1 MHLLARITIH
11 ELRFAYWQ
19 TRISVLPGALA
30 GSYSGAVAEWTFL
43 TNHTHV
49 LVCLAADPELRMR
62 DIAERVGIT
71 ERGTQ
76 RIVAELVDAG
86 YLVKTREGRRNRYS
100 LVDDVPL
107 RHPLERTHT
116 IGELLRAVS
125 AGAGETSG
133 Q

>member
-1 MHLLARITIH
+1 MPDGARC
-11 ELRFAYWQ
+11 
-19 TRISVLPGALA
+19 
-30 GSYSGAVAEWTFL
+30 GSCRGRGAEWTFL

-49 LVCLAADPELRMR
+49 LVCLSDDPDLRMR

-76 RIVAELVDAG
+76 RIVAELVKAG

-100 LVDDVPL
+100 VVDDEPL

-116 IGELLRAVS
+116 IGELLRAVGDR
-125 AGAGETSG
+125 ARQRGEAPSG
-133 Q
+133 SPGDQG

>member
-1 MHLLARITIH
+1 MMHLLARITIH
-11 ELRFAYWQ
+11 DLSFVYYA
-19 TRISVLPGALA
+19 TRILVLSGERS
-30 GSYSGAVAEWTFL
+30 GSYSVPVAEWTFL

-49 LVCLAADPELRMR
+49 LVCLADDPELRMR

-116 IGELLRAVS
+116 IGELLRAV
-125 AGAGETSG
+125 GENAER
-133 Q
+133 

>member
-11 ELRFAYWQ
+11 DLRFVHYAA
-19 TRISVLPGALA
+19 RILVLGGERP

-49 LVCLAADPELRMR
+49 LVCLADDPELRMR

-116 IGELLRAVS
+116 IGELLRAV
-125 AGAGETSG
+125 GENRE

>member
-1 MHLLARITIH
+1 MLGGER
-11 ELRFAYWQ
+11 
-19 TRISVLPGALA
+19 P

-49 LVCLAADPELRMR
+49 LVCLADDPELRMR

-116 IGELLRAVS
+116 IGELLRAV
-125 AGAGETSG
+125 GENRE
-133 Q
+133 